1 MERGSS
7 MKQLSI
13 YVRTIVVGVVVIGM
27 CFTVMQYNHNQDLYR
42 LKQASKIVDQKH
54 QQAILE
60 NQQEIKF
67 IRMSIG
73 YYE

>member
-1 MERGSS
+1 MKGGSN
-7 MKQLSI
+7 MKELSI

-27 CFTVMQYNHNQDLYR
+27 CFAIMQHNHNQDLYR
-42 LKQASKIVDQKH
+42 LTQASKIVDQKH

-67 IRMSIG
+67 LRMSIG

>member
-1 MERGSS
+1 MKGGSS

-13 YVRTIVVGVVVIGM
+13 GVLVIFVIGM
-27 CFTVMQYNHNQDLYR
+27 CFAIMQHNHNQDLYR
-42 LKQASKIVDQKH
+42 LTQASKIVDQKH

-60 NQQEIKF
+60 NQQEIKS